1 MPDSARSLNMDLLR
15 RSPFFAAAGEAAM
28 ARLLRPSFTQQ
39 LPRGATLFDQ
49 HELPDFLHLL
59 LAGSVGL
66 RARDENEAETVIEI
80 FGAGELF
87 LAPAV
92 ILGLP
97 YLASGTALTDIRV
110 LMIPAETFR
119 EGIAQ
124 DLALSRAAI
133 ELLSRH
139 WRMLVDQVVD
149 LKLRPAERRV
159 ARFLARRVPEE
170 PGAGPAELPEPRS
183 AIAARL
189 GMTPETLSRAL
200 NAMEAQ
206 KLIRL
211 SPRRA
216 DVPDR
221 ARLLG

>member
-15 RSPFFAAAGEAAM
+15 RSPFFATAGEAAM

-66 RARDENEAETVIEI
+66 RARDKNEAATVVEI

-124 DLALSRAAI
+124 DPALSRAAI

-149 LKLRPAERRV
+149 LKLRRV
-159 ARFLARRVPEE
+159 ARFLARRVPEA

-206 KLIRL
+206 ELIRL